1 MDSTYIF
8 LQHYWWFL
16 VSLLGALLV
25 FLLFVQ
31 GGNSLLYC
39 LGRTEEERTLLVNS
53 TGRKWEFTFTTLV
66 TFGGAFFA
74 SFPLFYSTSFGG
86 AYWLWMIILFSF
98 VLQALSYEFQS
109 KLGNWLGKRTYQ
121 FFLVLN
127 GIVGPLLLGAA
138 VATFFNG
145 SNFVVSKGNLTDEM
159 MPVISHWGNGW
170 HGLDAFADPWNLIL
184 GFALLFLARLLGNL
198 YFINNIRHEALNAR
212 FRRQLIADAVP
223 FLVFFL
229 AFVIRTLLKDGF
241 AVNPE
246 TGQIVME
253 PFKYFH
259 NFIAMPYL
267 FDNVILAP
275 CHNDFIFYDLLRWI
289 GQRLDLQD
297 EFFTQEFHVKLVNI
311 NLAAPFFV
319 HMSTAFWMS
328 VVTAAPY
335 FFYEIWRFV
344 SPALYP
350 NERKGVRK
358 ALGIGTVMFFIGVL
372 LGYFM
377 VYPLT
382 LRFLSTYQ
390 LSAAI
395 ENQISLNSY
404 IDNFMMLVLCM
415 GLAFELP
422 LVTWLLSLLG
432 LVHKTFL
439 RKYRRHAVVIIVIA
453 SAIITP
459 TGDPFTLTVV
469 AVPLYLLYELSILM
483 IKDKKTDDEAEEVET
498 EE

>member
-1 MDSTYIF
+1 MSEKELTFWDHLDELRRVLF
-8 LQHYWWFL
+8 R
-16 VSLLGALLV
+16 VLGV
-25 FLLFVQ
+25 
-31 GGNSLLYC
+31 
-39 LGRTEEERTLLVNS
+39 
-53 TGRKWEFTFTTLV
+53 W
-66 TFGGAFFA
+66 
-74 SFPLFYSTSFGG
+74 
-86 AYWLWMIILFSF
+86 F
-98 VLQALSYEFQS
+98 VLAIGY
-109 KLGNWLGKRTYQ
+109 
-121 FFLVLN
+121 
-127 GIVGPLLLGAA
+127 
-138 VATFFNG
+138 
-145 SNFVVSKGNLTDEM
+145 
-159 MPVISHWGNGW
+159 
-170 HGLDAFADPWNLIL
+170 
-184 GFALLFLARLLGNL
+184 
-198 YFINNIRHEALNAR
+198 
-212 FRRQLIADAVP
+212 
-223 FLVFFL
+223 
-229 AFVIRTLLKDGF
+229 
-241 AVNPE
+241 
-246 TGQIVME
+246 
-253 PFKYFH
+253 
-259 NFIAMPYL
+259 FIAMPYL

-335 FFYEIWRFV
+335 IFYEIWRFV

-459 TGDPFTLTVV
+459 TGALHGTGIRTAAGDMAAFPAGTGAQDLF
-469 AVPLYLLYELSILM
+469 
-483 IKDKKTDDEAEEVET
+483 AEIPPSCCCHHCYCLGHHYSDRCFAWDWHSNCRW
-498 EE
+498 

>member
-1 MDSTYIF
+1 MAEKELTFWDHLDELRRVLF
-8 LQHYWWFL
+8 R
-16 VSLLGALLV
+16 VLGV
-25 FLLFVQ
+25 
-31 GGNSLLYC
+31 
-39 LGRTEEERTLLVNS
+39 
-53 TGRKWEFTFTTLV
+53 W
-66 TFGGAFFA
+66 
-74 SFPLFYSTSFGG
+74 
-86 AYWLWMIILFSF
+86 F
-98 VLQALSYEFQS
+98 VLAIGY
-109 KLGNWLGKRTYQ
+109 
-121 FFLVLN
+121 
-127 GIVGPLLLGAA
+127 
-138 VATFFNG
+138 
-145 SNFVVSKGNLTDEM
+145 
-159 MPVISHWGNGW
+159 
-170 HGLDAFADPWNLIL
+170 
-184 GFALLFLARLLGNL
+184 
-198 YFINNIRHEALNAR
+198 
-212 FRRQLIADAVP
+212 
-223 FLVFFL
+223 
-229 AFVIRTLLKDGF
+229 
-241 AVNPE
+241 
-246 TGQIVME
+246 
-253 PFKYFH
+253 
-259 NFIAMPYL
+259 FIAMPYL

-275 CHNDFIFYDLLRWI
+275 CHNDFVFYDLLRWI
-289 GQRLDLQD
+289 GQKLDLKD
-297 EFFTQEFHVKLVNI
+297 EFFTQEFHVKLINI

-335 FFYEIWRFV
+335 IFYEIWRFV

-358 ALGIGTVMFFIGVL
+358 ALGIGTVMFFIGVS

-453 SAIITP
+453 AAIITP
-459 TGDPFTLTVV
+459 TGDPFTLSVV
-469 AVPLYLLYELSILM
+469 AIPLYLLYEMSILM
-483 IKDKKTDDEAEEVET
+483 IKDKKKTEEEVEDEAGDEVALS

>member
-1 MDSTYIF
+1 MSEKELTFWDHLDELRRVLF
-8 LQHYWWFL
+8 R
-16 VSLLGALLV
+16 VLGV
-25 FLLFVQ
+25 
-31 GGNSLLYC
+31 
-39 LGRTEEERTLLVNS
+39 
-53 TGRKWEFTFTTLV
+53 W
-66 TFGGAFFA
+66 
-74 SFPLFYSTSFGG
+74 
-86 AYWLWMIILFSF
+86 F
-98 VLQALSYEFQS
+98 VLAIGY
-109 KLGNWLGKRTYQ
+109 
-121 FFLVLN
+121 
-127 GIVGPLLLGAA
+127 
-138 VATFFNG
+138 
-145 SNFVVSKGNLTDEM
+145 
-159 MPVISHWGNGW
+159 
-170 HGLDAFADPWNLIL
+170 
-184 GFALLFLARLLGNL
+184 
-198 YFINNIRHEALNAR
+198 
-212 FRRQLIADAVP
+212 
-223 FLVFFL
+223 
-229 AFVIRTLLKDGF
+229 
-241 AVNPE
+241 
-246 TGQIVME
+246 
-253 PFKYFH
+253 
-259 NFIAMPYL
+259 FIAMPYL

-335 FFYEIWRFV
+335 IFYEIWRFV

-395 ENQISLNSY
+395 E
-404 IDNFMMLVLCM
+404 NFMMLVLCM